1 MVGETENRK
10 VEDEKNTM
18 ERYMDASL
26 TPEERAKDLLAKMN
40 LEEKMAQTYT
50 IFPWA
55 VKPLDEQD
63 EETRESAKYGVGGV
77 STLIF
82 RQIPTLEEAA
92 QFQRQLQRDII
103 ERSPHHIPAMF
114 HMEGLCGGFL
124 QGNMSFPSN
133 INRGSTWDPQ
143 LEEQIGRVVSRQEK
157 AAGIHQILAP
167 VLDINRDPRMGRMG
181 ETYGEDSTLAA
192 AMGTAFVKGVQE
204 DTRCDGMKAEAV
216 AKHFMGFHN
225 SMGGIHGAE
234 SLTPPRFLQ
243 EVYGK
248 PFQAAI
254 AEADLRGVMPCYCT
268 FDGEAASSSRRLLTD
283 ILRTEMGFDG
293 LSVADYSAVENQH
306 LVQGL
311 YESKAE
317 TGLRSME
324 AGMDMEWPKRS
335 CYNEELAVWFADG
348 EADISVLDTAVERIL
363 TAKFRMGLFEH
374 PFALEGEELIR
385 EFASTEEDMALSL
398 RCAEESL
405 VLLKNDGTLP
415 IRAGSA
421 AAAGAG
427 MDGETGAGLTIALIG
442 PHAANA
448 RSFFGGYTHVS
459 MVEAVHAV
467 ANSIAGIRDSGEGSG
482 NAEADSP
489 REKGGV
495 PYVPGTKIQSDE
507 TEEFDAILRHI
518 KPGCPSLYEEL
529 KRQLPKAEIILAY
542 GYPIAG
548 DDTSY
553 FDEALAA
560 VKRADIAI
568 LTLGGKHGSCSVA
581 SMGEGVD
588 ATDINLPK
596 CQDVFIEA
604 AATAGTPLVG
614 VHFNGRPIS
623 SDMADR
629 YLNAVIE
636 AWNPSEMGAKALV
649 NALTGKTN
657 PSGKLPVSVAYRAGQ
672 VPVFYSHPNGSS
684 WHQGESIGFPDYV
697 DCPHTPR
704 YCFGHGLSYTT
715 FSYSNLTLDKKET
728 EPFGEIKIS
737 CDIANTGNMAG
748 CEVAQ
753 LYLKDVHA
761 SMVRPC
767 MELAG
772 FVRVELAPG
781 ETKRVTFT
789 ISPTQTAFLDG
800 GMNWKVEKGK
810 IQVMVGS
817 SSMDIRC
824 RDAFVITESAS
835 LDGRNRR
842 FYAKAEQE

>member
-1 MVGETENRK
+1 
-10 VEDEKNTM
+10 M

-26 TPEERAKDLLAKMN
+26 APEERAKDLLAKMSP
-40 LEEKMAQTYT
+40 EEKMAQTYT

-63 EETRESAKYGVGGV
+63 DETRENAKYGVGGV

-92 QFQRQLQRDII
+92 AFQRRLQKDIM
-103 ERSPHHIPAMF
+103 EKSPHHIPAMF

-133 INRGSTWDPQ
+133 INRGSTWDPK

-167 VLDINRDPRMGRMG
+167 VLDINRDPRLGRMG
-181 ETYGEDSTLAA
+181 ETYGEDPTLAA
-192 AMGTAFVKGVQE
+192 AMGTAFTKGVQE
-204 DTRCDGMKAEAV
+204 DARCDGMKAEAV

-234 SLTPPRFLQ
+234 SLTPPRLLQ

-248 PFQAAI
+248 PFQAAV
-254 AEADLRGVMPCYCT
+254 AEANLRGVMPCYCT

-283 ILRTEMGFDG
+283 ILRGEMGFDG
-293 LSVADYSAVENQH
+293 LSVADYSAVENQY

-335 CYNEELAVWFADG
+335 CYNEELKNWFADG
-348 EADISVLDTAVERIL
+348 TADISVLDTAVERIL

-385 EFASTEEDMALSL
+385 EFASKKEDTALSL

-415 IRAGSA
+415 VRAEREA
-421 AAAGAG
+421 AADAEAGAE
-427 MDGETGAGLTIALIG
+427 DKVREAGAGLTIALIG

-448 RSFFGGYTHVS
+448 RSFFGGYTHIS

-467 ANSIAGIRDSGEGSG
+467 ANSIAGIKDSGEENG
-482 NAEADSP
+482 NAGADSP
-489 REKGGV
+489 MEKGGV
-495 PYVPGTKIQSDE
+495 AYVPGTGIQSDE

-518 KPGCPSLYEEL
+518 KPECPSLYEEL
-529 KRQLPKAEIILAY
+529 KRQLPGAEIILAY

-548 DDTSY
+548 DDTSR

-560 VKRADIAI
+560 VKRADVAI

-588 ATDINLPK
+588 AADINLPK
-596 CQDVFIEA
+596 CQDAFIAEA
-604 AATAGTPLVG
+604 AAIGTPLVG

-623 SDMADR
+623 SDAADR
-629 YLNAVIE
+629 HLNALIE

-649 NALTGKTN
+649 NVLTGKAN

-672 VPVFYSHPNGSS
+672 IPVFYSHPNGSS
-684 WHQGESIGFPDYV
+684 WHQGGSIGFPDYV

-704 YCFGHGLSYTT
+704 YCFGHGLSYTA

-728 EPFGEIKIS
+728 EPFGEVKIS
-737 CDIANTGNMAG
+737 CDITNTGDMAG

-772 FVRVELAPG
+772 FARVDLLPG

-789 ISPTQTAFLDG
+789 VSPTQTAFLDG
-800 GMNWKVEKGK
+800 NMNWKVEKGE

-817 SSMDIRC
+817 SSADIRC
-824 RDAFVITESAS
+824 RDAFAITESAG
-835 LDGRNRR
+835 LDGKDRR